1 MATTSCEDKLD
12 VTNPNQQ
19 TTGTFGDVYKRQSS
33 KRNITI
39 RFRVYDYGMGL
50 RYEFPQQESLN
61 YFVIQEEH
69 TQFAMAGNHTAYWI
83 PGDYDT
89 QEYDYNITP
98 LTGIR
103 PIIAK
108 NREAYKSNSSTT
120 VFSDTDVYKRQGST
134 HDRLTRSILHMSL
147 NCICLRKGTH
157 RQKQTAC

>member
-1 MATTSCEDKLD
+1 MEVNL
-12 VTNPNQQ
+12 NQA
-19 TTGTFGDVYKRQSS
+19 SS

-120 VFSDTDVYKRQGST
+120 VFSDTAFRPLS
-134 HDRLTRSILHMSL
+134 R
-147 NCICLRKGTH
+147 
-157 RQKQTAC
+157 